1 MRNKVLIILFILS
14 ILTLLFAA
22 ITVDSG
28 SYGHVIAA
36 IISGTYACLFG
47 GANFGCSR
55 KNV

>member
-1 MRNKVLIILFILS
+1 MRNKILIILFILS
-14 ILTLLFAA
+14 LLTLLVSA

-55 KNV
+55 KSV